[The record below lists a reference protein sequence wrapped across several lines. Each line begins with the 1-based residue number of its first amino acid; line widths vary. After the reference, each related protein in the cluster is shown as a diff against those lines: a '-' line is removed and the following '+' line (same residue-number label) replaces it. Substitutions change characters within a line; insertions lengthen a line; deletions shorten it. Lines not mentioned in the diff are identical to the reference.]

1 MSHDVGKMLLGK
13 RHFKNAIKTFEEI
26 IKNKPNDLRANF
38 FLGKIYYDLNNLDKS
53 LIYYENCRKI
63 EPNNP
68 NVLFNLSLVFQ
79 SSGKIEK
86 AKKIYLKLISINK
99 EDIKS
104 YFGLH
109 MLGISNITDEIFTD
123 LQSILKKK
131 TLSLFNQ
138 SMINYLFSKIKKK
151 NKEFENEGKLLKLSH
166 SLCYQANYNHHV
178 QSNFYYN
185 KIISKNYHKIKFIND
200 FKPLENF
207 NNLEHIFIVGLPRSG
222 SSLVETIINHN
233 YKNLYSF
240 GEFHAFNTSILNQI
254 SEKIYSKDFDNK
266 SYEIHIDTKKFQ
278 EELLQK
284 YCNHDNK
291 TFIDKSLENFFNID
305 LILKFF
311 PEAKFIN
318 TIRNYKDSIIAIY
331 QTLLPELS
339 WCHTIG
345 EIKNYIDYY
354 NETMDYFRKKY
365 PEKILDVNL
374 DNLTNH
380 KENETKK
387 ILRFLNISVSDNYLD
402 FDKNEKLFN
411 KTNSFLQVRQ
421 NIKSYEYDKYKKYYY
436 LLD

>member
-13 RHFKNAIKTFEEI
+13 GYFKNAIKTFEEI
-26 IKNKPNDLRANF
+26 IKNEPNDLRANF

-109 MLGISNITDEIFTD
+109 MLGINNITDEIFAD

-131 TLSLFNQ
+131 TLSLFNR

-207 NNLEHIFIVGLPRSG
+207 NNLKHIFIVGLPRSG

-291 TFIDKSLENFFNID
+291 AFIDKSLENFFNID